1 MFELFN
7 YIRATHG
14 VITPSRHF
22 ITCLFSAYLTAKM
35 NWRSGLIVFALA
47 LSSFSV
53 SAKNQSMAI
62 DYLHGEGD
70 LSGVR
75 LAYRPY
81 HGQITQIEWLG
92 EVDIYWELSINFWE
106 FGADNQHDTN
116 FALALSPV
124 ISSQFAT
131 VANKYPLKWEFGI
144 GISLINDTR
153 FAGKDI
159 GSHYQFEDRLG
170 LVLEFGD
177 NLEQSFAVR
186 YMHYSNGGLNDKNP
200 GMDFL
205 NLSYA
210 RQF

>member
-1 MFELFN
+1 MFELYN
-7 YIRATHG
+7 YVRPAYG
-14 VITPSRHF
+14 VITPN
-22 ITCLFSAYLTAKM
+22 M
-35 NWRSGLIVFALA
+35 NFVVWLLSGYHKARNNWLSGLIVFFLA
-47 LSSFSV
+47 VSSFTASASKQSV
-53 SAKNQSMAI
+53 AI

-81 HGQITQIEWLG
+81 DGQITQIKWLG
-92 EVDIYWELSINFWE
+92 EVDLYWELSVNFWE
-106 FGADNQHDTN
+106 FGAENQHETN
-116 FALALSPV
+116 YALALSPV
-124 ISSQFAT
+124 FSSQFAT
-131 VANKYPLKWEFGI
+131 IANKYPLKWELGI
-144 GISLINDTR
+144 GISLINDTI

-170 LVLEFGD
+170 LVLGFGE

-205 NLSYA
+205 NLSYTMY
-210 RQF
+210 F